1 MDAPES
7 DVILSSDMEFDITNE
22 PFYHI
27 VTFNN
32 TDKDEDGVVHRYEH
46 ILKIARRS
54 AECEYTMNEY
64 EQVIDLYE
72 EACTKV
78 IGVTHDS
85 PTHTVDVE
93 KTFEVGDEI
102 VTKYAVYA
110 TDYSEDLHY
119 LDADQM
125 MQRVTIFHMAGDILL
140 QYAKYDH
147 TEYDEEG
154 RVVHAKGD
162 VMLDDN
168 NQFIYSYVPTQ
179 KQFHWN
185 LVNTISDSVT
195 NDNGIEEPLD

>member
-1 MDAPES
+1 MDNTKLTKEHLLKIVSRLIRYVILMDAPES

-85 PTHTVDVE
+85 PTHTVDV
-93 KTFEVGDEI
+93 
-102 VTKYAVYA
+102 
-110 TDYSEDLHY
+110 
-119 LDADQM
+119 
-125 MQRVTIFHMAGDILL
+125 
-140 QYAKYDH
+140 
-147 TEYDEEG
+147 
-154 RVVHAKGD
+154 
-162 VMLDDN
+162 
-168 NQFIYSYVPTQ
+168 
-179 KQFHWN
+179 
-185 LVNTISDSVT
+185 
-195 NDNGIEEPLD
+195 